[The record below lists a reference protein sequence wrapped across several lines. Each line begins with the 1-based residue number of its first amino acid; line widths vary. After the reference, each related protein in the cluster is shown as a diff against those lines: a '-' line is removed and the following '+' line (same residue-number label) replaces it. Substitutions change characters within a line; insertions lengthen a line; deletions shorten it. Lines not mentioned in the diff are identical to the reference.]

1 MSCLFSRLSAENPKG
16 IPQTAHTDYTSKQIA
31 KTFETL
37 KVNPLI
43 AFTPMHEDGC
53 MLLIW
58 THGYKKW
65 QKLAENQ
72 PAKYY
77 LYIPFGTLLILPG
90 HVVHSGGFCVGHVFE
105 NENIPKRLWN
115 FKNHRLHFFLCPD
128 AASVEQAKSDS
139 NEIIFDDGDKEE
151 IQPNGKQKHD
161 DSDESQ
167 RKSDDVNYIVEDD
180 NYEKVHCNLLSTFVE
195 EEQVKNKN
203 NKRKAKARKS

>member
-31 KTFETL
+31 DTFETL

-43 AFTPMHEDGC
+43 AFTPMHEDGS

-58 THGYKKW
+58 THGYIKW
-65 QKLAENQ
+65 QKLSENQ

-90 HVVHSGGFCVGHVFE
+90 HVAHSGGFCFGNVFG

-115 FKNHRLHFFLCPD
+115 FKNHHLHFFLCPD
-128 AASVEQAKSDS
+128 AASVEQAKSES

-167 RKSDDVNYIVEDD
+167 CKSDDVNYIVEDD